1 MLILK
6 TTTSFRKDYKRMKK
20 QGRDMSLLQKV
31 IEKLL
36 AENVLDK
43 KYRDHALTGK
53 YVGFRECH
61 IQPDW
66 LLIYKIS
73 GDALILTLTR
83 TGSHSNLFK
92 K

>member
-43 KYRDHALTGK
+43 KYRDHALTVKICRIPGMP
-53 YVGFRECH
+53 YSAGLA
-61 IQPDW
+61 PD
-66 LLIYKIS
+66 LFS
-73 GDALILTLTR
+73 G
-83 TGSHSNLFK
+83 
-92 K
+92 